1 MMAILHGTVPPLP
14 EYSTQVELNKLDPA
28 KFLCTEG
35 GHRKVACEDL
45 KYVPFSFNSCI

>member
-1 MMAILHGTVPPLP
+1 MEEAVMLAILHGTGVQAP
-14 EYSTQVELNKLDPA
+14 EYSTQVELQKLDPA

-45 KYVPFSFNSCI
+45 KYVFF